1 MNFDIH
7 TMLFM
12 VISLTLL
19 LSALMALAGLQVKN
33 LRGVRYWALA
43 SLCLSFALF
52 FTFTPL
58 MVSRGWTILLGAM
71 FMGAGFC
78 LQYLGIQAFEKKRCN
93 WRMFTLCM
101 LLLFAQNLIFSVIEP
116 STHSRAIA
124 NSLVYA
130 VINGMAARSLLI
142 RIEQPLRTAYWFT
155 GICFAVLTVV
165 FLERSITVYVTPPDA
180 YNLYASIPI
189 NPLTFFGASMMQLC
203 LTFGFVLMLNYRLAV
218 DLQSLASRDALTGV
232 LNRRSLEEAAAKLWA
247 RCSRTGET
255 LAVMMIDVD
264 HFKSV
269 NDKFGH
275 QVGDEV
281 LRRLASV
288 AEHSVRIDDYFARYG
303 GEEFCVLLPATTEE
317 AAVVLAERL
326 RQAYAATTMNFD
338 GEFLHSTI
346 SIGVADSEHAG
357 LEFALLVAAA
367 DQALYRAKQT
377 GRNRVV
383 AFSTLEIA
391 VDEVSAQIKQD

>member
-1 MNFDIH
+1 
-7 TMLFM
+7 MLFM

-19 LSALMALAGLQVKN
+19 LSALMALAGLQVSN
-33 LRGVRYWALA
+33 IRGVRYWALA
-43 SLCLSFALF
+43 SLCISLALF

-58 MVSRGWTILLGAM
+58 TVSRNWTILAGAM
-71 FMGAGFC
+71 LMGAAFG
-78 LQYLGIQAFEKKRCN
+78 LQFLGIQAFKTGRCD
-93 WRMFTLCM
+93 WRIFCLCM
-101 LLLFAQNLIFSVIEP
+101 LLLFSQNLIFSVIEP
-116 STHSRAIA
+116 SAYNRAIA

-130 VINGMAARSLLI
+130 VINGLAARQLLI

-155 GICFAVLTVV
+155 GATFAVMALV
-165 FLERSITVYVTPPDA
+165 FLERAITVYATPVGA
-180 YNLYASIPI
+180 YNLYATIPI
-189 NPLTFFGASMMQLC
+189 NPLTFFSASMMQLC

-232 LNRRSLEEAAAKLWA
+232 LNRRSLEEAAARLWA

-255 LAVMMIDVD
+255 LAIMMIDVD

-275 QVGDEV
+275 MVGDDV
-281 LRRLASV
+281 LRRLAAV
-288 AEHSVRIDDYFARYG
+288 AEHAVRTDDYFARYG

-326 RQAYAATTMNFD
+326 RQTYAATAMEFD
-338 GEFLHSTI
+338 GKVLHSTI
-346 SIGVADSEHAG
+346 SIGVADSERTG

-367 DQALYRAKQT
+367 DQAMYRAKQT

-391 VDEVSAQIKQD
+391 PDEALAQIKQD